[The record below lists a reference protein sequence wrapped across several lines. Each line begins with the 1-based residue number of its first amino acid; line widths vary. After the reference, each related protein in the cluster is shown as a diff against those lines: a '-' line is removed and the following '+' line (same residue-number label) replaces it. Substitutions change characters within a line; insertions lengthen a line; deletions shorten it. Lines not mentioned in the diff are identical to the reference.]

1 MIFTSRMLARELLK
15 DEDDFITVMLDGREY
30 IIESIGRVSDNVDS
44 PVSHRC
50 LNIKDGG
57 KGYIKR

>member
-1 MIFTSRMLARELLK
+1 MLARELLK